1 MPDAQSRVETGARL
15 VRQTTGEKLFGAANV
30 VVLAVIALLCVY
42 PFVYTLSISLSTA
55 SEASRE
61 GFHFYPRE
69 ISLVSYRMVLTNP
82 NIVTGYINTLV
93 RTALGTILTLIAVCV
108 AAYPLS
114 RREMPHRAMF
124 TFIIVFTMLFGG
136 GMVPR
141 YLLVK
146 NLGLIN
152 TVWALIVPGMIT
164 AFNVIIVKNFFQ
176 SLPESLV
183 ESARI
188 DGASEWKVLFRL
200 YIPLS
205 KPVLA
210 TVALWTAVAHWNA
223 WFDALL
229 YITDDKK
236 QVLQTF
242 LQRIVIESST
252 QMMELGVTDS
262 SLIQFTAETIKAAT
276 IIVTILPI
284 ICVYPFVQKYFVK
297 GIMLGGVKG

>member
-1 MPDAQSRVETGARL
+1 MKLSR
-15 VRQTTGEKLFGAANV
+15 GEKLFGATNV
-30 VVLAVIALLCVY
+30 VVLGAVALLCLY

-55 SEASRE
+55 AEANRD
-61 GFHFYPRE
+61 GFHFFPRD

-82 NIVTGYINTLV
+82 NIVTGYMNTLL
-93 RTALGTILTLIAVCV
+93 RTVLGTSLTLAATCI

-114 RREMPHRAMF
+114 RREMPHRAML
-124 TFIIVFTMLFGG
+124 TFLVVFTMLFSG
-136 GMVPR
+136 GMVPA

-146 NLGLIN
+146 NLGMIN
-152 TVWALIVPGMIT
+152 TVWALTVPGMIT

-183 ESARI
+183 ESARL
-188 DGASEWKVLFRL
+188 DGAGEWTILFRL
-200 YIPLS
+200 YLPLS

-210 TVALWTAVAHWNA
+210 TVALWTAVGHWNA

-229 YITDDKK
+229 YITDDRK

-252 QMMELGVTDS
+252 QMMELGITDTS
-262 SLIQFTAETIKAAT
+262 IVQFTSETIKAAT

>member
-1 MPDAQSRVETGARL
+1 MVKLSR
-15 VRQTTGEKLFGAANV
+15 GEKLFGATNV
-30 VVLAVIALLCVY
+30 VVLGAVALLCLY

-55 SEASRE
+55 AEANRD
-61 GFHFYPRE
+61 GFHFFPRD

-82 NIVTGYINTLV
+82 NIVTGYMNTLL
-93 RTALGTILTLIAVCV
+93 RTVLGTSLTLAATCI

-114 RREMPHRAMF
+114 RREMPHRAML
-124 TFIIVFTMLFGG
+124 TFLVVFTMLFSG
-136 GMVPR
+136 GMVPA

-146 NLGLIN
+146 NLGMIN
-152 TVWALIVPGMIT
+152 TVWALTVPGMIT

-183 ESARI
+183 ESARL
-188 DGASEWKVLFRL
+188 DGAGEWTILFRL
-200 YIPLS
+200 YLPLS

-210 TVALWTAVAHWNA
+210 TVALWTAVGHWNA

-229 YITDDKK
+229 YITDDRK

-252 QMMELGVTDS
+252 QMMELGITDTS
-262 SLIQFTAETIKAAT
+262 IVQFTSETIKAAT

>member
-1 MPDAQSRVETGARL
+1 MKLSR
-15 VRQTTGEKLFGAANV
+15 GEKIFNAANMF
-30 VVLAVIALLCVY
+30 VLGVIALICLY

-55 SEASRE
+55 AEASRD
-61 GFHFYPRE
+61 GFHLYPKE
-69 ISLVSYRMVLTNP
+69 ISLVSYRMVLGNP
-82 NIVTGYINTLV
+82 NIATGYMNTII
-93 RTALGTILTLIAVCV
+93 RTVVGTILTLLLTCV
-108 AAYPLS
+108 AAYPLA
-114 RREMPHRAMF
+114 RREMPHRSML
-124 TFIIVFTMLFGG
+124 TFVIVFTMLFNGG
-136 GMVPR
+136 IVPG

-146 NLGLIN
+146 ELGMIN
-152 TVWALIVPGMIT
+152 TLWSLIIPGMIT

-188 DGASEWKVLFRL
+188 DGAGEWTILLRIYL
-200 YIPLS
+200 PLS

-229 YITDDKK
+229 YITDDSK

-252 QMMELGVTDS
+252 QMMELGVTDTS
-262 SLIQFTAETIKAAT
+262 VVQFTSETIKAAT

-284 ICVYPFVQKYFVK
+284 IAVYPFVQKYFVK
-297 GIMLGGVKG
+297 GIMLGGVKE

>member
-1 MPDAQSRVETGARL
+1 MKLSR
-15 VRQTTGEKLFGAANV
+15 GERAFGV
-30 VVLAVIALLCVY
+30 VNLTLLSVIALLCLY
-42 PFVYTLSISLSTA
+42 PFVYTLSLSLSTA
-55 SEASRE
+55 SEASRD
-61 GFHFYPRE
+61 GFHLYPRE
-69 ISLVSYRMVLTNP
+69 VSLVSYKMVLTNP
-82 NIVTGYINTLV
+82 NIVTGYINTLT
-93 RTALGTILTLIAVCV
+93 RTILGTVLTLLATCV

-114 RREMPHRAMF
+114 RREMPHRAML
-124 TFIIVFTMLFGG
+124 TFLIVFTMLFNG
-136 GMVPR
+136 GMVPG
-141 YLLVK
+141 YLLIK
-146 NLGLIN
+146 NLGMIN
-152 TVWALIVPGMIT
+152 TVWALVLPGVLT
-164 AFNVIIVKNFFQ
+164 AFNIIIVKNFFR

-188 DGASEWKVLFRL
+188 DGAGEWTILFRL

-252 QMMELGVTDS
+252 QLMELGVTDTS
-262 SLIQFTAETIKAAT
+262 VIQFTGETIKAAT

-284 ICVYPFVQKYFVK
+284 ICVYPFLQKYFVK
-297 GIMLGGVKG
+297 GIMLGGVKE

>member
-1 MPDAQSRVETGARL
+1 MMKLSR
-15 VRQTTGEKLFGAANV
+15 GEKLFEGANV
-30 VVLAVIALLCVY
+30 FVLGLVALLCLY
-42 PFVYTLSISLSTA
+42 PFIYTLSISLSSAT
-55 SEASRE
+55 EASRD
-61 GFHFYPRE
+61 GFHFFPKDVSL
-69 ISLVSYRMVLTNP
+69 ISYKVVLSNP
-82 NIVTGYINTLV
+82 NILTGYVNTV
-93 RTALGTILTLIAVCV
+93 MRTVVGTVLTLLLTCV

-114 RREMPHRAMF
+114 RREMPHRSMI
-124 TFIIVFTMLFGG
+124 TFIVVFTMLFNG
-136 GMVPR
+136 GMVPG
-141 YLLVK
+141 YLLIK
-146 NLGLIN
+146 KLGMIN
-152 TVWALIVPGMIT
+152 SMWALVLPSVIT

-176 SLPESLV
+176 SLPESLI

-188 DGASEWKVLFRL
+188 DGAGEWTVLLRIYL
-200 YIPLS
+200 PLS

-252 QMMELGVTDS
+252 ELMELGISDTS
-262 SLIQFTAETIKAAT
+262 MMEFTSETIKAAT

-297 GIMLGGVKG
+297 GIMLGGVKE